1 MEGLVHIYC
10 GDGKGKTTA
19 AVGLAVR
26 AAGAGMRVLFVQFFK
41 NDNSS
46 ELPVLRSCEQIEVV
60 LCASRHGFFF
70 NMDEAEKRQTRQDY
84 TELFHTVTD
93 AARNGADVLVLD
105 EMISTCNFGMVPEE
119 EVLEFLKTRPEGLE
133 VVLTGRDPS
142 ERLLA
147 AADYVTEMKKRAHPY
162 DRGIM
167 ARRGIDY

>member
-1 MEGLVHIYC
+1 MAGLIHIYC

-70 NMDEAEKRQTRQDY
+70 NMDESFFNKFFFFA
-84 TELFHTVTD
+84 
-93 AARNGADVLVLD
+93 
-105 EMISTCNFGMVPEE
+105 
-119 EVLEFLKTRPEGLE
+119 
-133 VVLTGRDPS
+133 
-142 ERLLA
+142 
-147 AADYVTEMKKRAHPY
+147 
-162 DRGIM
+162 
-167 ARRGIDY
+167 